1 MTRISRANPMSL
13 SRGYLAL
20 WRSVRLGCRR
30 PPLQI
35 VSLWSE
41 KDCPFADRPLLLCDV
56 FFLRSLLVC
65 SPTRGRSV
73 RAFFVEN
80 KRVESKGFR
89 CEK

>member
-1 MTRISRANPMSL
+1 MSL

-35 VSLWSE
+35 AGLWSE
-41 KDCPFADRPLLLCDV
+41 KDCPFADRSLILCDV

-65 SPTRGRSV
+65 SPTRERTV
-73 RAFFVEN
+73 RAFLWRINALKARNFDVKN
-80 KRVESKGFR
+80 RV
-89 CEK
+89 

>member
-1 MTRISRANPMSL
+1 MSL
-13 SRGYLAL
+13 SRVYLAL

-30 PPLQI
+30 PPLQV

-56 FFLRSLLVC
+56 FLRRSLLVC
-65 SPTRGRSV
+65 SPTREWSV

-80 KRVESKGFR
+80 KRAESKGFR

>member
-1 MTRISRANPMSL
+1 MSL

-20 WRSVRLGCRR
+20 WWSVRLGCRR

-56 FFLRSLLVC
+56 FFRCSLLVC
-65 SPTRGRSV
+65 SPTRERSV

-80 KRVESKGFR
+80 KRAESKEFR